1 MPTINADGCPIHVEV
16 EGPDN
21 APVLMLSNSLG
32 TTLAMWEPQVA
43 AFTQHFRLVRFDRRG
58 HGKSGLPPGPYSM
71 ERLGRDVLAIL
82 DGLGLEKVNWCGLS
96 MGGMEGMWLGA
107 NAPERFERMV
117 LSNTNYY
124 YPDKSFW
131 NDRIAA
137 LRAAGA
143 IAPMAERLVSF
154 WLSQEFR
161 DREPATAARLTE
173 MLAATPLEGYIAC
186 GQAVRDMD
194 HREILARIKPPT
206 LVIIG
211 LRDQATPPSAG
222 EFIQS
227 KIPGAKLAAV
237 HGAHL
242 ANIEQAQAYTDTV
255 LNFLRQ

>member
-1 MPTINADGCPIHVEV
+1 M
-16 EGPDN
+16 
-21 APVLMLSNSLG
+21 
-32 TTLAMWEPQVA
+32 
-43 AFTQHFRLVRFDRRG
+43 RFDRRG

-143 IAPMAERLVSF
+143 IAPMADRLVCF

-237 HGAHL
+237 DGAHL